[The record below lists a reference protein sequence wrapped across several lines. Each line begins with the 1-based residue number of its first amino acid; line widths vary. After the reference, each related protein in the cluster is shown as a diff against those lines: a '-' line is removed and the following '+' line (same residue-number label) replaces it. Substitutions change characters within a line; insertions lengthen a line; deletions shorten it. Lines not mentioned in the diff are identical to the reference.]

1 MHGLL
6 IFLFVENFPS
16 LRVNCWR
23 HLSVCPEQLGWAKAV
38 LLPVLSCRSAHRIWR
53 WVGCLVQHH
62 PPRSH
67 QVHPCQEK
75 EPLGTCSYWT
85 CKQHWGTEGEKG
97 KILFFCSVEFFGV
110 VFCFNHLQRSG
121 IVIYPHPLI
130 LVMSLIYQLARFC
143 WKSVDILG
151 LSQQEPFCHCR
162 TLKMT
167 CFRVK
172 TH

>member
-1 MHGLL
+1 MHGLSIL
-6 IFLFVENFPS
+6 LFVENFPS

-23 HLSVCPEQLGWAKAV
+23 HLSICPEQLGWAKAV

-85 CKQHWGTEGEKG
+85 CKQRWGTEGEKG

-110 VFCFNHLQRSG
+110 VFFCFNHLQRSG
-121 IVIYPHPLI
+121 TVISTFSHTGRVFNISVSTFLLEVSGHPQPFPTGTFL
-130 LVMSLIYQLARFC
+130 SLQNTYNDML
-143 WKSVDILG
+143 
-151 LSQQEPFCHCR
+151 
-162 TLKMT
+162 
-167 CFRVK
+167 
-172 TH
+172 